1 MKITYN
7 WLKEF
12 IDGLDNYSPQEIA
25 HKLTMSGTEIKK
37 IEHAGEKYKNIIV
50 ARVESFIKHPN
61 ADKLSLCKVDIGTEI
76 LNIVCGADN
85 FKEKDMVA
93 LALEGAKIGDFTI
106 KKSRIRGEYSE
117 GMMCSEKELGLS
129 QESDGILILEGDY
142 RIGESF
148 AKQVGLDDWIF
159 EIEVTPNRPDCLSVT
174 GIAREVC
181 ALTGLEFKYYRY
193 SFENEINIDKDF
205 KIEIKDFKLCPRYS
219 SKIFKNILNNK
230 TPFWM
235 KNRLLLSDVR
245 TIDLIVD
252 LTNYVMIEVGQPLHA
267 FDSDLLYSSK
277 IIIRPSSANES
288 IITIDGNT
296 RMLDEET
303 IVIADEKGPV
313 AVAGIMG
320 GKETEINE
328 KTKNVFLESANFYGP
343 SIMRTSKKIGLRSE
357 ASNRFEKKIDPL
369 LTLTAIK
376 RFEELLTEITGQEF
390 DKPIYDSYLD
400 VNRERNIDLRF
411 KKIKQVL
418 GIDIED
424 KKVSEILERLGIRNS
439 ASSDGISALVPSFRF
454 EDLEREI
461 DLVEEVAR
469 IYGFENIPTQQLDL
483 KSGQGKYSF
492 IQKKIIEVRQTLEDA
507 GLNEVINYSFIGL
520 KEFKFFNLDK
530 ETDYKDYIKILN
542 PLNEDFEILRTSL
555 IQSLVKNMVDNITR
569 KTQDLRIFEISKI
582 FLKDYAGHSK
592 LPLEKTRL
600 AVLFSGRASLKS
612 LNSSERMCDFY
623 DLKGLIEYLFKKFKL
638 TDRLK
643 ITVNEYKFFHPA
655 IGGDIYYKNEKL
667 GIIGKIHPKL
677 IDMLDAKQDAYYM
690 EIDLDSFIDKTN
702 IEKKFSPI
710 PQFPSIDIDLAIV
723 INEDVLNSDI
733 EEEIYKNCGTM
744 LASLR
749 LFDLYKGR
757 QIEEGKKSLAYS
769 LEFRAPDRTLKDIEI
784 DIISKRIIASLS
796 RRFGA
801 NLRQ

>member
-12 IDGLDNYSPQEIA
+12 IAGLDNYSPQEIA
-25 HKLTMSGTEIKK
+25 NKLTMSGTEIKK
-37 IEHAGEKYKNIIV
+37 LEHAGEKYKNIIV
-50 ARVESFIKHPN
+50 ARVESFVKHPN
-61 ADKLSLCKVDIGTEI
+61 ADKLSLCKVDIGTEN
-76 LNIVCGADN
+76 LNIVCGANN

-93 LALEGAKIGDFTI
+93 LALEDAKIGDFTI
-106 KKSRIRGEYSE
+106 KKSKIRGEYSE

-129 QESDGILILEGDY
+129 QESEGILILEGDY
-142 RIGESF
+142 KIGESF
-148 AKQVGLDDWIF
+148 AKQAGLDDWVF

-174 GIAREVC
+174 GV
-181 ALTGLEFKYYRY
+181 Y

-205 KIEIKDFKLCPRYS
+205 NIEIKDFKLCPRYS

-230 TPFWM
+230 TPLWM
-235 KNRLLLSDVR
+235 KNRLSLSDIR

-267 FDSDLLYSSK
+267 FDADLLYSSK
-277 IIIRPSSANES
+277 IIIRPSSANEN

-296 RMLDEET
+296 RILDEET

-313 AVAGIMG
+313 AIAGIMG
-320 GKETEINE
+320 GKDTEINE

-376 RFEELLTEITGQEF
+376 RFEELLTKITGQEF

-418 GIDIED
+418 GIDIEG

-439 ASSDGISALVPSFRF
+439 AGSDKISALVPSFRF

-469 IYGFENIPTQQLDL
+469 IYGFENIPTQQLDF
-483 KSGQGKYSF
+483 KSNQGKYSF
-492 IQKKIIEVRQTLEDA
+492 IQKKLIEVRQTLEDA

-520 KEFKFFNLDK
+520 KEFKFFNLD
-530 ETDYKDYIKILN
+530 EEPDYKDYVRILN

-555 IQSLVKNMVDNITR
+555 IQSLVKNLGDNISR

-582 FLKDYAGHSK
+582 FLKDYSSHSK

-600 AVLFSGRASLKS
+600 AVLFSGRASLKN
-612 LNSSERMCDFY
+612 LNSTERMYDFY
-623 DLKGLIEYLFKKFKL
+623 DLKGLLEYLFEKFKL
-638 TDRLK
+638 KDGLK

-655 IGGDIYYKNEKL
+655 ISGDIYYKNEKL

-677 IDMLDAKQDAYYM
+677 VDILDVKQDAYYL

-702 IEKKFSPI
+702 IEKKFSQI
-710 PQFPSIDIDLAIV
+710 PQFPSTSIDLAIV
-723 INEDVLNSDI
+723 INEDVLNNDI
-733 EEEIYKNCGTM
+733 EEEIYKNCGNM
-744 LASLR
+744 LVSLR
-749 LFDLYKGR
+749 LFDLYKGK

-769 LEFRAPDRTLKDIEI
+769 LEFRATDRTLKDIEI
-784 DIISKRIIASLS
+784 DIISKRIIASLN